1 MLCLQVLT
9 SSEDG
14 SIALCDLTGRK
25 ARWQVQQ
32 AHAKSVN
39 RIASYQPDLAVSL
52 RQLRQRVLVQRHDC
66 WHGLAGCMGSPPCW
80 LQVSASR
87 DTLVKTWRVG
97 QQAPLQVLQAHSLS
111 ITGLSALPEHGCIC
125 TGARDYAVKLWD
137 IQTGQLLAEDTI
149 QQNVV
154 TYICRFAEEHSV
166 LQVWLAVIGAAW
178 RPAGLCST
186 TVE

>member
-1 MLCLQVLT
+1 
-9 SSEDG
+9 
-14 SIALCDLTGRK
+14 
-25 ARWQVQQ
+25 
-32 AHAKSVN
+32 
-39 RIASYQPDLAVSL
+39 
-52 RQLRQRVLVQRHDC
+52 
-66 WHGLAGCMGSPPCW
+66 MGSPPCW

-186 TVE
+186 TVEWQPCLPPMQTTAVAGQSWFATGCVLNMDSSGQACPAGMCQDAGDTALPARRAGQ